1 MKELSIEFNLADST
15 YMTAL
20 RLVAGA
26 VCSLH
31 DVDIEASED
40 FKVCVTESAIIL
52 KNCGFERVKI
62 VFSGNE
68 AACSISGEGG
78 TPHEAENEFS
88 LALVSALVEKCDIT
102 RHGGIIKS
110 LTVKI

>member
-1 MKELSIEFNLADST
+1 MKELEVIFNLADSA

-31 DVDIEASED
+31 DVDIDASED

-52 KNCGFERVKI
+52 KDCGFEKVRVT
-62 VFSGNE
+62 FHGDSGNPHP
-68 AACSISGEGG
+68 SG
-78 TPHEAENEFS
+78 NEFS
-88 LALVSALVEKCDIT
+88 LALISALVGECDIKE
-102 RHGGIIKS
+102 RGGITERVTLK
-110 LTVKI
+110 V